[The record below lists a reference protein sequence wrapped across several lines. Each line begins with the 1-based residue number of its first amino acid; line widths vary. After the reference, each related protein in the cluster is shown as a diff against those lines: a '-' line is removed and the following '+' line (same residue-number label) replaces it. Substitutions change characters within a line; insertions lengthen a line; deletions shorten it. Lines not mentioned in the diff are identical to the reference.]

1 MPETELLEAERPE
14 PGEGERDT
22 EVYQWTTRRLETGEN
37 VLAREQSAHVQPP
50 AIAGRVDGK
59 RHHLLSDGPRRGKW
73 VLGAKIGERRCVG
86 ILTGRASDVVFWR
99 DSDVVTQCQTELGL

>member
-59 RHHLLSDGPRRGKW
+59 SHHLLSDGPRRGQR
-73 VLGAKIGERRCVG
+73 GFERRGTRVVIHVAGCR
-86 ILTGRASDVVFWR
+86 GRQDWLSVRADLASDVVFW
-99 DSDVVTQCQTELGL
+99 